1 MSIEPQRPNHRSRI
15 NRNRLGLGG
24 SALLAMWILV
34 ACETSAAS
42 PLPTATWNAPPLAT
56 RTPYPTI
63 TPLPTDTAVP
73 HAPTPTP
80 LPTVSISADGWREIR
95 SGVFIREMLAD
106 PFAKTGRVD
115 VVKIDPSQVD
125 FHVHYQPDQPLRVQE
140 WYSNTQAL
148 IVINSSFFDSAHHAV
163 GQLTSDGQSGGQTHE
178 LMDGAFY
185 LTAVGAAVWPLE
197 GWKKPAGLQV
207 VESVESFPM
216 LLLPGGLL
224 NPNIANDAR
233 VARRTVVAVDRS
245 GNVLFIV
252 TPSSAFTLHGMAV
265 WLANSDLDIDT
276 ALNFDGGSSSG
287 IAVWTP
293 TGVWGF
299 DSASRVPAVVTVD
312 IKVTGILDS
321 GGGEWP

>member
-1 MSIEPQRPNHRSRI
+1 MRSTA
-15 NRNRLGLGG
+15 
-24 SALLAMWILV
+24 SACLLPLAAGILLLLT
-34 ACETSAAS
+34 ACTPTSAA
-42 PLPTATWNAPPLAT
+42 PLPTPTWGAPPLAT
-56 RTPYPTI
+56 RTPYPTSL
-63 TPLPTDTAVP
+63 PLPTDTP
-73 HAPTPTP
+73 TPPLPTPTL
-80 LPTVSISADGWREIR
+80 LPTVSVSADGWREIR
-95 SGVFIREMLAD
+95 SGVFIREMPAD
-106 PFAKTGRVD
+106 PYARTGRVD

-125 FHVHYQPDQPLRVQE
+125 FHVRYQPDTPLRVQE
-140 WYSNTQAL
+140 WYSSTEAL
-148 IVINSSFFDSAHHAV
+148 IVINSSFFDGAHHAV

-207 VESVESFPM
+207 AESIESFPM

-224 NPNIANDAR
+224 NPNIGNDAR

-265 WLANSDLDIDT
+265 WLANSDLDVDT

-287 IAVWTP
+287 LAVWTP

-299 DSASRVPAVVTVD
+299 DSASRVPAVITVD
-312 IKVTGILDS
+312 VKVTGIVGPDD
-321 GGGEWP
+321 GEWP